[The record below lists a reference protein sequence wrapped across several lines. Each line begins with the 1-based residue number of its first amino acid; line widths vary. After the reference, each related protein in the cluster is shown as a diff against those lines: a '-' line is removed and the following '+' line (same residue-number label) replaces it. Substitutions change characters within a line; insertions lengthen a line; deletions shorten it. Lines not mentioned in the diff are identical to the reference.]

1 MTRGTDYI
9 GVTVAFI
16 CHDGQGKVLLQKRS
30 QRARDEQGTWDNGGG
45 ALEFGEDFE
54 DAVRREVME
63 EFGAE
68 VQTLV
73 PLSIYNLLRDYDGV
87 TTHWIAI
94 PYAVQVDPSLVKIG
108 EPHKVDEIAVYDR
121 SSADSATF
129 GPTNNDQDGGGCGD
143 PLPIW
148 VIKKGDLS
156 RHLRRTRWV

>member
-16 CHDGQGKVLLQKRS
+16 CHDGQGKVLLQKRG
-30 QRARDEQGTWDNGGG
+30 QKTRDEQGTWDNGGG

-68 VQTLV
+68 TQTLV
-73 PLSIYNLLRDYDGV
+73 PLSIYNLLRDHDGI

-94 PYAVQVDPSLVKIG
+94 PYAAQVDPSLVKIG
-108 EPHKVDEIAVYDR
+108 EPHKVDEIGWFTADHLPTPQHSALQTMIKMAVDAGILY
-121 SSADSATF
+121 
-129 GPTNNDQDGGGCGD
+129 
-143 PLPIW
+143 
-148 VIKKGDLS
+148 
-156 RHLRRTRWV
+156 